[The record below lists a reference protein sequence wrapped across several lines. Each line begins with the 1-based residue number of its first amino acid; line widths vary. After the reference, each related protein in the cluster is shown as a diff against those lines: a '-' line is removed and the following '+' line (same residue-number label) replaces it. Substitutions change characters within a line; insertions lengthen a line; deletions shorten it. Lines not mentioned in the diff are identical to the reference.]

1 MEIYNTGAPKANNSY
16 RSLIHLILPL
26 PLLLRLPLPLVQPLL
41 PPPLPPWRLISGGG
55 ATAGE
60 LGAEHGERGDAVAA
74 GEEERGDGRRS
85 QGGSGSEAPSLSVY
99 AGWLIVETR
108 HTSGQGG
115 S

>member
-74 GEEERGDGRRS
+74 GAVAVS
-85 QGGSGSEAPSLSVY
+85 AAAAVGGSED
-99 AGWLIVETR
+99 AG
-108 HTSGQGG
+108 
-115 S
+115 